1 MSQPPSYG
9 PPPPGGTP
17 PGGSFGG
24 PPPGDPP
31 PGDPPPGGLK
41 PSRLPSAWLWI
52 SLGCGG
58 LFVIGVVLVLLLVF
72 VFAGGDPEDED
83 GNGGDASAP
92 TGTGLGREVRSNPDL
107 PGLGEPVEHEG
118 LRLTV
123 TDVETGH
130 EGLHGFDPIGEF
142 VVVYVEV
149 TPTSNDYTSFWRDEQ
164 NLYTY
169 DGVRVEEHFD
179 ATWAH
184 GGEDDMLIMLSAGQT
199 HETSIVFDVDDPA
212 EISHMGLSA
221 RTNGGNEVNVDVTG

>member
-17 PGGSFGG
+17 PGGPFGG
-24 PPPGDPP
+24 LPPGDLPSD
-31 PGDPPPGGLK
+31 GSK
-41 PSRLPSAWLWI
+41 PSRRSSAWLWI

-72 VFAGGDPEDED
+72 VFAGGDDED
-83 GNGGDASAP
+83 DGGNGGATSAP

-107 PGLGEPVEHEG
+107 PGVGEPVEHEG

-130 EGLHGFDPIGEF
+130 EGLHGFDPVGEF

-149 TPTSNDYTSFWRDEQ
+149 APTSSDYTSFWRDEQ

-184 GGEDDMLIMLSAGQT
+184 GGEDDMLIMLSAGRT